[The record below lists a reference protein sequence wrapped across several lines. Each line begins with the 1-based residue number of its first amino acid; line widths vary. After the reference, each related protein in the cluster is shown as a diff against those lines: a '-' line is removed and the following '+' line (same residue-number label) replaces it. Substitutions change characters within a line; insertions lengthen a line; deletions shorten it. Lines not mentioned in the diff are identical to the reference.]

1 MEHTVSSADVPVTP
15 VFQILEQD
23 QPVTELEDHVDLC
36 KLVSTTDVDKYPRIN
51 VKLNEIKIKCN
62 EEHKVK
68 GCQIILPGTQKNI

>member
-1 MEHTVSSADVPVTP
+1 M
-15 VFQILEQD
+15 
-23 QPVTELEDHVDLC
+23 TELEDHVDLC

-62 EEHKVK
+62 EENKVK